1 MDASGDPQPE
11 ASESY
16 FGGVSEPPLTHG
28 WDSSLDGTALTET
41 EARELRILLAQEIND
56 TVSNRKARI
65 LRAILTKL
73 DHAPDATER

>member
-1 MDASGDPQPE
+1 MKTFDL
-11 ASESY
+11 
-16 FGGVSEPPLTHG
+16 PLT
-28 WDSSLDGTALTET
+28 EK
-41 EARELRILLAQEIND
+41 EARELRVLLAQEIND